1 MNIHIGEIQL
11 VPYKE
16 TYKEIIQSFTLPSEQ
31 VQFTSDPGE
40 LLKKAKSDRTKNV
53 IVILDYNGVPVGLFA
68 LQTGQRVQEFTE
80 NEDALLLISFSINY
94 NKQRKGYAKKSLAL
108 LQDFIKR
115 YFPIKNEVVLAVNEK
130 NMPAQK
136 LYEKVGFED
145 RGFRRMGPIGQQ
157 IIMHLPIIK

>member
-1 MNIHIGEIQL
+1 MNIHTGEIQL

-68 LQTGQRVQEFTE
+68 LQTGERVQEFTE
-80 NEDALLLISFSINY
+80 KEDALLLTSFSINY
-94 NKQRKGYAKKSLAL
+94 NKQRRGYAKKSLAL
-108 LQDFIKR
+108 LQDFVKR

-145 RGFRRMGPIGQQ
+145 RGFRRMGQIGQQ